1 MESPFD
7 KYQNKTVILYL
18 EPLLDSYHQTY
29 INALTMN
36 VKPDGPIA
44 NMVKPYNAPAL
55 SPFQTFTNNITT
67 PFQNCTYVLTRYPNQ
82 NSNNS
87 NRICK
92 QNWMTAED
100 IPAVLSYLQDNQYHV
115 ETSLTKLIQRSDI
128 NLGGVSDTKISGNR
142 RMICMFSY
150 YPIK

>member
-18 EPLLDSYHQTY
+18 EPLLDSYQQTY

-36 VKPDGPIA
+36 VKPEGPIA
-44 NMVKPYNAPAL
+44 NMVKSYNAPSL
-55 SPFQTFTNNITT
+55 SPFQTYNNSITT
-67 PFQNCTYVLTRYPNQ
+67 PFQNCTYVLNRYPNQ

-87 NRICK
+87 NRIYK
-92 QNWMTAED
+92 HNWMTAED
-100 IPAVLSYLQDNQYHV
+100 IPAVLSYLQDNQYRV
-115 ETSLTKLIQRSDI
+115 ETSLTKLVQHSHI
-128 NLGGVSDTKISGNR
+128 NLGGVSDIKLSGNR